1 MADMTRSHYQ
11 LVADVILKA
20 KLEVEA
26 QKNIWAKER
35 GGEHELTSLQYASN
49 LSASLAV
56 EKLGEAMKM
65 AFTNEYANFNE
76 TKFNQAIG
84 GGTN

>member
-26 QKNIWAKER
+26 QKNIWAEQR

-49 LSASLAV
+49 LSASLAIDN
-56 EKLGEAMKM
+56 LGEAMKM
-65 AFTNEYANFNE
+65 AFTNKYSNFNE
-76 TKFNQAIG
+76 TKFNKAIG
-84 GGTN
+84 GR

>member
-11 LVADVILKA
+11 LVADVVLKA
-20 KLEVEA
+20 KLDVEA
-26 QKNIWAKER
+26 QKNIWAEER
-35 GGEHELTSLQYASN
+35 GGEHELTSLQYASH

-56 EKLGEAMKM
+56 EKLGESLKKAVRE
-65 AFTNEYANFNE
+65 AYNNFNE

-84 GGTN
+84 GR

>member
-35 GGEHELTSLQYASN
+35 GGEHELTSLQYASH

>member
-26 QKNIWAKER
+26 QKNIWAEQR

-49 LSASLAV
+49 LSASLAIDN
-56 EKLGEAMKM
+56 LGEAMKM
-65 AFTNEYANFNE
+65 AFTNKYSNFNE

-84 GGTN
+84 GR

>member
-1 MADMTRSHYQ
+1 MADMTRPHYQ

-35 GGEHELTSLQYASN
+35 GGEHEMTSLQYASH
-49 LSASLAV
+49 LSASLAI
-56 EKLGEAMKM
+56 EKLGESLKK
-65 AFTNEYANFNE
+65 AFREAYDNFNE
-76 TKFNQAIG
+76 TKFNQAIDARSL
-84 GGTN
+84 

>member
-26 QKNIWAKER
+26 QKNIWAEQR

-49 LSASLAV
+49 LSASLAIDN
-56 EKLGEAMKM
+56 LGEAMKM
-65 AFTNEYANFNE
+65 AFTNKYSNFNE

-84 GGTN
+84 GGAN

>member
-20 KLEVEA
+20 KLEVEV
-26 QKNIWAKER
+26 QKNIWAEER
-35 GGEHELTSLQYASN
+35 GGEHEMTPIQYASH
-49 LSASLAV
+49 LSASSAV
-56 EKLGEAMKM
+56 EKLGESLKK
-65 AFTNEYANFNE
+65 AFREEYANFNE

>member
-26 QKNIWAKER
+26 QKNIWAEER